1 MPIPPQSDPLHGF
14 NIHRARLVARV
25 KTGTSVSKHRKVNTL
40 DKATRPFC
48 AVARNKPAPA
58 AGTPPPP
65 GRFRRFRP
73 RGCATVRWT
82 SRKLGARVSRTAL
95 PVTHHINCYESG
107 YKFQLHGRATTTH
120 CPKCRALLDL
130 GDHVIDTEWED
141 TIKTAGTIRL
151 GPTGVLKSGDLI
163 GAEVILEGII
173 EGGRAR
179 AVRVIELGAGAIF
192 SEKAVSAPDLRIAT
206 GAEFKFKQ
214 EARYRN
220 VEILGTL
227 HAKLEAT
234 GVITIKPGGLLEGD
248 VQTEHLVVEDGG
260 GLNATLRIGP
270 RPEARPR
277 KMKKS
282 LRSLKYLAR

>member
-1 MPIPPQSDPLHGF
+1 
-14 NIHRARLVARV
+14 
-25 KTGTSVSKHRKVNTL
+25 VSKNRKVNTL
-40 DKATRPFC
+40 DSYATIR
-48 AVARNKPAPA
+48 AVARTKPAPA
-58 AGTPPPP
+58 TGTPPAAAPEDPGQTDAPP
-65 GRFRRFRP
+65 SDIQKP
-73 RGCATVRWT
+73 
-82 SRKLGARVSRTAL
+82 GARAFRTTV
-95 PVTHHINCYESG
+95 PVKHHIDCYECG

-130 GDHVIDTEWED
+130 SDHTIDTEWVD

-163 GAEVILEGII
+163 GAEVVLEGII

-179 AVRVIELGAGAIF
+179 ALRVIELGAGAIF
-192 SEKAVSAPDLRIAT
+192 SEKAVSAPDLRIAP
-206 GAEFKFKQ
+206 GADFKFKQ

-234 GVITIKPGGLLEGD
+234 GVITVKPGGLLEGD

-260 GLNATLRIGP
+260 GLKAMLRIGP
-270 RPEARPR
+270 RTEAVPENEDVSSSP
-277 KMKKS
+277 
-282 LRSLKYLAR
+282 